1 MFSRVPPFL
10 QSIEDPRAAQGGSL
24 KGCPVCGGMY
34 NVISSNMLISAESFQ
49 KVLVMVSRIVP
60 SWRTHRGD
68 KWHLTVVL
76 MIAEVIRRCCTLF
89 YAVFSENV

>member
-24 KGCPVCGGMY
+24 KGCPVCGGMHDS
-34 NVISSNMLISAESFQ
+34 IFSNTFIGVESFRQ
-49 KVLVMVSRIVP
+49 VSVMVSRIVP